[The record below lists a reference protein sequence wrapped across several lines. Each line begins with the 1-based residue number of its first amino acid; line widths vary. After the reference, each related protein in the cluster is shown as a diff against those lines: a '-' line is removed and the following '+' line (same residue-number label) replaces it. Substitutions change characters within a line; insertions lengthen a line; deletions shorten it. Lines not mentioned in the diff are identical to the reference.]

1 MGSVEPADSDVPVP
15 DFDVEP
21 FFQRHVE
28 AFRASQPA
36 ATQIVVVVPE
46 FVSANEEMFAIAF
59 SHYILRVEVLDRP
72 LSNLAGAGLQSVNVG
87 GVVVEDAVA
96 KSESA
101 RHQPERQPK

>member
-46 FVSANEEMFAIAF
+46 FVSANDEMFAIAF
-59 SHYILRVEVLDRP
+59 SHYILQVGIFHNLDAANRHRSANP
-72 LSNLAGAGLQSVNVG
+72 NARWLQLPHG
-87 GVVVEDAVA
+87 GR
-96 KSESA
+96 SGFT
-101 RHQPERQPK
+101 R